1 MFDQMF
7 DLVQIL
13 SNTVK
18 QGTQM
23 GKFLVTKQ
31 GYLWEWDCV
40 ALCLIAKHFLIEQGS
55 GSMWNKEREKRLGS
69 YQFFKRTPQEEAIKL
84 WKLWMLV
91 WK

>member
-1 MFDQMF
+1 MNKMFDQMF

-40 ALCLIAKHFLIEQGS
+40 ALCLIAKHFLIEQGL
-55 GSMWNKEREKRLGS
+55 KELLKRKQLN
-69 YQFFKRTPQEEAIKL
+69 YENYEC
-84 WKLWMLV
+84 
-91 WK
+91 